1 MTHAWVN
8 GVKICAGIILEEQQI
23 EKETSVRPVD
33 PALSKKL
40 LDALQE
46 IARAQFKRQRQ
57 DHTLQ
62 PTALVNEL
70 WLKILRS
77 ETAPPS
83 EIQAFRAWA
92 ATAIR
97 NILISHA
104 RAKGAAK
111 RGGSIVHVELKPS
124 HKSTGDSA
132 FDLLELEEELQLLKR
147 IDERAARVVELRF
160 FGGMDH
166 AQIATELNISPRL
179 SQRTWAMAR
188 SWLSMRM
195 QDR

>member
-1 MTHAWVN
+1 MEN
-8 GVKICAGIILEEQQI
+8 QQI
-23 EKETSVRPVD
+23 EHAIGPSGVS

-40 LDALQE
+40 LDALHD
-46 IARAQFKRQRQ
+46 IARAQSTWQRN

-70 WLKILRS
+70 WIKILRS

-111 RGGSIVHVELKPS
+111 RGGGMVQVQLQPS
-124 HKSTGDSA
+124 HSTSEDYPI
-132 FDLLELEEELQLLKR
+132 DLLELEEELILLRQL
-147 IDERAARVVELRF
+147 DERAARVVELRF
-160 FGGMDH
+160 FGGMH
-166 AQIATELNISPRL
+166 HGEVAKELKISERL

-188 SWLSMRM
+188 SWLSMRL

>member
-1 MTHAWVN
+1 M
-8 GVKICAGIILEEQQI
+8 EEQQI
-23 EKETSVRPVD
+23 ENIIGANGID

-46 IARAQFKRQRQ
+46 IARTQFSRQRS

-70 WLKILRS
+70 WIKILRS

-104 RAKGAAK
+104 RAKGAIK
-111 RGGSIVHVELKPS
+111 RGGGMVQVQLHPS
-124 HKSTGDSA
+124 HSTTGDA
-132 FDLLELEEELQLLKR
+132 PIDLLELEEELILLKQ

-160 FGGMDH
+160 FGGMEH
-166 AQIATELNISPRL
+166 GQVAEELGISERL
-179 SQRTWAMAR
+179 SQRTWSMAR
-188 SWLSMRM
+188 SWLSMRF